1 MEGASLGSKSMSDAT
16 GGHPVVTEPIAV
28 AASGTGWP
36 DVAAV
41 LKVFNFRLV
50 LASTLSG
57 SVAGWM
63 ARVAIDWLL
72 LELTGNVALVG
83 LAVTFQFAPILLFGA
98 WAGVLSDRF
107 SRHRIVL
114 GSQTVMWVCL
124 GLLSLLTL
132 LQAVELWHVYL
143 LAVVQGLAQAA
154 EGPARSA
161 LVTQVV
167 PAGRIRTAIS
177 LNAGAF
183 HLGALLGPAL
193 SGALVAMVGS
203 GWSIAASLVLIAVS
217 FASFAAMRRR
227 ELSPVPRAGS
237 GAGVRD
243 AIRYAR
249 RKPTI
254 FWPMVLLAVV
264 ATFGMTHPVLFTA
277 AASDAGFAT
286 GSTGYGLYMSIAAL
300 GAVAGAV
307 LSARRRTVRLRGIVL
322 SILVFGVALVVAA
335 VTWWVPVFLVAIVVF
350 STGRLLFGTGAES
363 MVQVS
368 SNPAIRGRIAALYFV
383 ILTGGQAIGSALIGG
398 IAQTVGV
405 PLAFAVAGGVPLVAA
420 AVIAIV
426 LARRHELTVQVDL
439 RRPSRFLRIVRRGQ
453 PRSGSRRSRSR
464 PSQRSPHSI
473 RSAPRSDR

>member
-1 MEGASLGSKSMSDAT
+1 MSDAT
-16 GGHPVVTEPIAV
+16 GSIPVVTEPITV
-28 AASGTGWP
+28 APGGSGWP

-41 LKVFNFRLV
+41 LRIFNFRLV
-50 LASTLSG
+50 LASTFTG

-83 LAVTFQFAPILLFGA
+83 LAVTFQFAPILLFGI

-114 GSQTVMWVCL
+114 GSQAVSAICL
-124 GLLSLLTL
+124 GLLALLAL
-132 LQAVELWHVYL
+132 LGAIELWHVYT

-167 PAGRIRTAIS
+167 PNHRIRTAIS

-183 HLGALLGPAL
+183 HLGALVGPAV
-193 SGALVAMVGS
+193 SGVLVALVGS
-203 GWSIAASLVLIAVS
+203 GWSIAASLALVAVS
-217 FASFAAMRRR
+217 FAAFASMRRR
-227 ELSPVPRAGS
+227 DLSRVPRAGA

-243 AIRYAR
+243 AVRYAG

-254 FWPMVLLAVV
+254 FWPLVLLAVV

-286 GSTGYGLYMSIAAL
+286 GSTGYGLYMSI
-300 GAVAGAV
+300 GAVGAFAGAL
-307 LSARRRTVRLRGIVL
+307 LSARRKVVRLRGIVG
-322 SILVFGVALVVAA
+322 SIVVFGLALVVAA

-368 SNPAIRGRIAALYFV
+368 SNPGIRGRIAALYFV
-383 ILTGGQAIGSALIGG
+383 LLTGGQAIGSALIGG
-398 IAQTVGV
+398 IAQGIGV
-405 PLAFAVAGGVPLVAA
+405 PVAFAVAGGVPAIAAIIVA
-420 AVIAIV
+420 IH
-426 LARRHELTVQVDL
+426 LARRHELRLDVDL
-439 RRPSRFLRIVRRGQ
+439 RRPRKWVRIVRRGQ
-453 PRSGSRRSRSR
+453 VAAR
-464 PSQRSPHSI
+464 P
-473 RSAPRSDR
+473 